1 MRRTIIFSLCLATAL
16 TACTTETV
24 MRPDVD
30 VGAQTSALVPPA
42 PISPVDDL
50 GNSSLAGEEAYPLT
64 APPQNPISQAP
75 VIQDP
80 MVEEPV
86 GRDTMDPEVSS
97 PQTVIQD
104 PIVEEPMTPIPA
116 RPKPIAAGFSR
127 LLNPFGSGSGQDG
140 NFPAEEAS
148 CRKELRRL
156 GVTYR
161 DLPAINDGGSCRIPY
176 PVQVTGMSGRAKLT
190 PPATLN
196 CQMALTFAEW
206 VKHELQPAARL
217 RYWSSVGTITQASSY
232 SCRNMIGTRGNK
244 ISEHAKGNA
253 IDISKIE
260 LKNGKDILV
269 RKKGF
274 FAFRERGLLNT
285 VRADGCSYFNTVL
298 GPGYNKAH
306 ADHFHFD
313 IMERK
318 SGFRSCR

>member
-1 MRRTIIFSLCLATAL
+1 MRRTIFSSLCLATAL

-42 PISPVDDL
+42 PISRASDFN
-50 GNSSLAGEEAYPLT
+50 GTSLASEEAYPQS
-64 APPQNPISQAP
+64 AP
-75 VIQDP
+75 IQDP
-80 MVEEPV
+80 LVAEPLGRDPLVEEPV
-86 GRDTMDPEVSS
+86 IEEAMVQVPS
-97 PQTVIQD
+97 PVMQRPVTRPPAIE
-104 PIVEEPMTPIPA
+104 PPMTPA
-116 RPKPIAAGFSR
+116 KPSRIAAGFSR
-127 LLNPFGSGSGQDG
+127 LVNPFGLGSNQDG
-140 NFPAEEAS
+140 NFPPEEAS
-148 CRKELRRL
+148 CRKELRKL

-161 DLPAINDGGSCRIPY
+161 DLPAINDGGSCQIPY
-176 PVQVTGMSGRAKLT
+176 PVQVTGLPGRAKLT
-190 PPATLN
+190 PAATLN
-196 CQMALTFAEW
+196 CEMALTVAHW
-206 VKHELQPAARL
+206 VKSELQPAARL

-285 VRADGCSYFNTVL
+285 VRADGCSYFSTVL

-318 SGFRSCR
+318 SGYRACR

>member
-1 MRRTIIFSLCLATAL
+1 MRRTIVFSLCLATAL

-30 VGAQTSALVPPA
+30 VGMQTAALMRPA
-42 PISPVDDL
+42 PISDASDIA
-50 GNSSLAGEEAYPLT
+50 GSSLAAEEALPQT
-64 APPQNPISQAP
+64 AP
-75 VIQDP
+75 IQDAIIEAP
-80 MVEEPV
+80 L
-86 GRDTMDPEVSS
+86 GRDTL
-97 PQTVIQD
+97 I
-104 PIVEEPMTPIPA
+104 EEPA
-116 RPKPIAAGFSR
+116 RPSTIAAGFSR
-127 LLNPFGSGSGQDG
+127 LVNPFGLGSSQNSGM
-140 NFPAEEAS
+140 PASEVS
-148 CRKELRRL
+148 CRKQLRKL

-161 DLPAINDGGSCRIPY
+161 DLPAINDGGSCQIPY
-176 PVQVTGMSGRAKLT
+176 PVEVTGMPGRAKLA
-190 PPATLN
+190 PAATLN
-196 CQMALTFAEW
+196 CEMALTVAHW
-206 VKHELQPAARL
+206 VKSELQPAARL

-232 SCRNMIGTRGNK
+232 SCRNMVGTRENK

-253 IDISKIE
+253 LDISKIE

-269 RKKGF
+269 RKKGI

-318 SGFRSCR
+318 SGYKACK

>member
-1 MRRTIIFSLCLATAL
+1 MRRTILFSLCLATAL
-16 TACTTETV
+16 TACTTESV

-42 PISPVDDL
+42 PIDQVGEFGD
-50 GNSSLAGEEAYPLT
+50 SSLAAEEAYPQS
-64 APPQNPISQAP
+64 AP
-75 VIQDP
+75 IQDP
-80 MVEEPV
+80 LVEEPI
-86 GRDTMDPEVSS
+86 GRDPAPDGPL
-97 PQTVIQD
+97 
-104 PIVEEPMTPIPA
+104 VEEAMVQAPRPVVRAPA
-116 RPKPIAAGFSR
+116 KPSRIAAGFSR
-127 LLNPFGSGSGQDG
+127 LVNPFGLGSNEDSA
-140 NFPAEEAS
+140 FPPEEAS

-161 DLPAINDGGSCRIPY
+161 DLPAINDGGSCQIPY
-176 PVQVTGMSGRAKLT
+176 PVQVTGLPGRAKLT
-190 PPATLN
+190 PAATLN
-196 CQMALTFAEW
+196 CEMALAFSQW
-206 VKHELQPAARL
+206 VKHELQPAARV
-217 RYWSSVGTITQASSY
+217 RYWSSVGTVTQASSY

-253 IDISKIE
+253 LDISKIE

-313 IMERK
+313 IMDRK
-318 SGFRSCR
+318 SGYRACK